1 MSYGKPFT
9 KEPCTSAKEPYISA
23 TEPYTSAKEP
33 HISVSGTWQKYGAY
47 TFPFKGLLQISL

>member
-1 MSYGKPFT
+1 MRYGKPFT

-33 HISVSGTWQKYGAY
+33 HISVSGLVYGIWGSLAEIR
-47 TFPFKGLLQISL
+47 GVHISL